1 MTDSIAI
8 GVISA
13 LWALGHRVPE
23 DVSVV
28 GYNNIADGA
37 FAVPPLTTIDFDKPA
52 YATTVLDLLEARIAD
67 PERAIQRV
75 TMPHRLVVRR
85 STAAARR

>member
-13 LWALGHRVPE
+13 LWTLGHRVPE

-28 GYNNIADGA
+28 GYDNIADGA

-67 PERAIQRV
+67 PDATDRA
-75 TMPHRLVVRR
+75 
-85 STAAARR
+85 A